1 MNLLT
6 SKVRHCGMKRKMNES
21 HTHISE
27 KTVKSEESL
36 KHFCDFG
43 STEWRIDE
51 SNVIHPILVVRSVSS
66 QL

>member
-6 SKVRHCGMKRKMNES
+6 STVRHRGMKRKMNES
-21 HTHISE
+21 HTDVSE
-27 KTVKSEESL
+27 KTKKSEESL
-36 KHFCDFG
+36 KHFCEFV

-66 QL
+66 